1 MVLLG
6 VVLVLLAVL
15 AGVLLVT
22 GTASIDAPVA
32 VDLPFGTLSLPPLAF
47 LITGMVVISTFWLGW
62 AVLRA
67 GLRRQKRLR
76 AQAAE
81 DAKAAQAAREAD
93 AERMKAEV
101 EARDK
106 QLEEE
111 RRQHE
116 AETAALRQQ
125 AVAPRD
131 HGAAPP
137 PSL

>member
-76 AQAAE
+76 AQATE

-106 QLEEE
+106 QL
-111 RRQHE
+111 
-116 AETAALRQQ
+116 AE
-125 AVAPRD
+125 
-131 HGAAPP
+131 
-137 PSL
+137 

>member
-1 MVLLG
+1 MCIRDSLG

-47 LITGMVVISTFWLGW
+47 LITGMVVISIFWLGW

-76 AQAAE
+76 AQATE
-81 DAKAAQAAREAD
+81 DAKAAQAC
-93 AERMKAEV
+93 
-101 EARDK
+101 
-106 QLEEE
+106 LLS
-111 RRQHE
+111 
-116 AETAALRQQ
+116 TSPS
-125 AVAPRD
+125 PRD
-131 HGAAPP
+131 RTRSRM
-137 PSL
+137 PSSA

>member
-76 AQAAE
+76 AQATE
-81 DAKAAQAAREAD
+81 DAKAAQAAREVD

-106 QLEEE
+106 QLAEE

-131 HGAAPP
+131 QSSPPTPGA
-137 PSL
+137 